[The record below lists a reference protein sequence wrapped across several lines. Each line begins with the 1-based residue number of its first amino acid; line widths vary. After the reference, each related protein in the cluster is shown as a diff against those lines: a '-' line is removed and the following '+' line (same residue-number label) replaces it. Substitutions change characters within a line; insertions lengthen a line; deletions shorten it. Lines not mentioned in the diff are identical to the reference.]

1 MASRSLRIGPDSL
14 LIRWVRELEPYLR
27 EVLQPEI
34 YAVEGTYRALLRY
47 GLLHDYPHLYSLPA
61 GLQGGIV
68 ALADRVIAGH
78 GDAAAAGID
87 RVIYLI
93 DPSDPT
99 SLFPDS
105 LALKRECVVTGK
117 VFLATYTAASEWYTL
132 QWYASAIQAGD
143 SPEPTLARY
152 FLPQTLLEGLL
163 PEAGQGIGNQAIG
176 LIAHDTKKKEMLQF
190 AQAHFHFLK
199 AFQSRLA
206 TGTTGAL
213 LNGQL
218 PQRLVTVWEG
228 LEAETQAFEKVGHLP
243 RRLGQAL
250 EDRRQLEALARQLAE
265 GLNGESWV
273 SAFPSGPQGG
283 DVRIADVVREGRC
296 QKVLFFEDPHVSREH
311 EADIQLLERTTRIL
325 GREAVCLHDMV
336 SATEWA
342 RHWEAC
348 IAGGMANPTTL
359 FQAFRRL
366 WGVELVLADLGKE
379 KPADQ
384 VEEEAIWRDIV
395 DKAAWYAFGLIAE
408 RALARRRTGDTAR
421 VAVTWGYGMH
431 ELIEALRQVKTQLAG
446 LNRDYPNLSRPVVG
460 ARFRTPG
467 NVLALPMIGIIGAT
481 NPRNEAN
488 HNAALLGE
496 LFGGKTVSLPHV
508 AFCEERYQK
517 EIQDSI
523 QAMVLHWDD
532 LDVALLTCDEV
543 KRHFT
548 TALLPEMLHS
558 QMARTAAAEIGGLY
572 LKRTGAETI
581 PKHYRRVGM
590 SQPQLRAIAAKGGA
604 ILIAGA
610 QQQRLEPAL
619 AALQGGVVSVLVTNL
634 DFAWGVLKRHTA
646 QKDRRAG

>member
-1 MASRSLRIGPDSL
+1 MRIGPDSL

-27 EVLQPEI
+27 EVLKPEI

-47 GLLHDYPHLYSLPA
+47 GLLHDYPHLYPLPA

-68 ALADRVIAGH
+68 ALADRVIANQ
-78 GDAAAAGID
+78 DAAEGID

-117 VFLATYTAASEWYTL
+117 VFLATYTAATEWYTL
-132 QWYASAIQAGD
+132 QWYASAVQGEGD
-143 SPEPTLARY
+143 PEPALARY
-152 FLPQTLLEGLL
+152 FLPQALLEGLL
-163 PEAGQGIGNQAIG
+163 PEAGQGIEKQTIG

-190 AQAHFHFLK
+190 AQAHFRFLK
-199 AFQSRLA
+199 AFLSRLA
-206 TGTTGAL
+206 TGTTGTL
-213 LNGQL
+213 LNGRL
-218 PQRLVTVWEG
+218 PQRLVTVWED
-228 LEAETQAFEKVGHLP
+228 LEAEVQAFEKVGHLP

-250 EDRRQLEALARQLAE
+250 EDRRQLQALAQQLAE

-296 QKVLFFEDPHVSREH
+296 HKVLFFEDPHVSREH

-325 GREAVCLHDMV
+325 GREAVCLHDVV

-342 RHWEAC
+342 RHWEDC
-348 IAGGMANPTTL
+348 IAGGMPNPTTL

-379 KPADQ
+379 KPAGKA
-384 VEEEAIWRDIV
+384 EEEAIWRDIV

-408 RALARRRTGDTAR
+408 RALARRRAGDTAR

-431 ELIEALRQVKTQLAG
+431 ELIQALRQVKARLAG
-446 LNRDYPNLSRPVVG
+446 LNWEHPNLSRPVAE

-496 LFGGKTVSLPHV
+496 LFGGKSVSLPHV
-508 AFCEERYQK
+508 AFCEERYQR
-517 EIQDSI
+517 EVQDSI
-523 QAMVLHWDD
+523 QEIVLHWDN

-548 TALLPEMLHS
+548 TALLPAMLHN
-558 QMARTAAAEIGGLY
+558 QMAKTTVAEIGGLY

-581 PKHYRRVGM
+581 PKHFRRVGV
-590 SQPQLRAIAAKGGA
+590 SLLQLRAVAARGGA

-610 QQQRLEPAL
+610 QQPRLEPVL
-619 AALQGGVVSVLVTNL
+619 AALQGGVASALVTNL
-634 DFAWGVLKRHTA
+634 DFAGGVLKRHIA